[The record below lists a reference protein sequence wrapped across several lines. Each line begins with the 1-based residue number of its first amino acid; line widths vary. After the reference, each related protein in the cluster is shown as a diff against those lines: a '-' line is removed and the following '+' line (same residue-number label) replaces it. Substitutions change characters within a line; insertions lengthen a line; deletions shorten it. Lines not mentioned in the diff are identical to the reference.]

1 MQKRWLKSPQLWDPG
16 VGGHARNVQVF
27 LIRRDLSQQDQND
40 NPGLAWPKVRLEEMN
55 ITRVYGISWVIRS
68 FRPTRMLS
76 SQPEK
81 EVKKVHRL
89 QTLAL
94 MCQAFPVW
102 SGDTAVPG
110 TSPSLSPSHS
120 GQVLQLLQNLS
131 FLIRIMEL
139 VKSLLVVVNRIKWS
153 KIAVKS
159 PSRMPSTQK
168 TSS

>member
-40 NPGLAWPKVRLEEMN
+40 NLGLAWPKVRLEEMN

-68 FRPTRMLS
+68 FHPTRMLS

-94 MCQAFPVW
+94 MCQPFPVG
-102 SGDTAVPG
+102 SGDTTVPG
-110 TSPSLSPSHS
+110 TPPIAVTLTLWASSITSPKP
-120 GQVLQLLQNLS
+120 QLLDQN
-131 FLIRIMEL
+131 
-139 VKSLLVVVNRIKWS
+139 NGTS
-153 KIAVKS
+153 KILAGGC
-159 PSRMPSTQK
+159 
-168 TSS
+168 